1 MLDKLTHK
9 DLLILTSVHEGPCAS
24 IYLPNM
30 PERNL
35 AEEYNALVGRA
46 SHLLSFDKNKEAAS
60 LIQRHLRNFNPS
72 EYLLEEDEGIA
83 VFVNKTWAGY
93 FLPSH
98 EVPMKVVVAET
109 FHLKPLLQDLKR
121 QNIFHILAITTHE
134 AVLLNCDGNRCSE
147 AHNFLFQYG
156 SHSNSVDWKH
166 GDEEERFQM
175 PHTKV
180 TTRGRGLQDN
190 KGKKRTTVKIFLR
203 WMESKINKELTYK
216 SAPLFVFTNDG
227 LFDLYN
233 EITTHSSPTFNKIDA
248 TQIPSTESMV
258 HKAHEVLSKEIQ
270 VKEKRL
276 AAEAKKEI
284 ESSKPRII
292 SDLLRISRAALN
304 GKVETLFLREDIEI
318 WGQLRKGGDITF
330 IEKQSSSKDDDVL
343 DDIACEVI
351 RQGGEVVVL
360 KDKDMPTNTVAAA
373 LINT

>member
-9 DLLILTSVHEGPCAS
+9 DLLTLTSVREGPCAS

-30 PERNL
+30 PEKNL
-35 AEEYNALVGRA
+35 AEEYQSLVSRA
-46 SHLLSFDKNKEAAS
+46 SHLLSFDKNKQTVE
-60 LIQRHLRNFNPS
+60 LIQKHLRNFNPS
-72 EYLLEEDEGIA
+72 EYLLEEDKGIA

-98 EVPMKVVVAET
+98 EVPMKVVVSET
-109 FHLKPLLQDLKR
+109 FHLKPLLQDIKR
-121 QNIFHILAITTHE
+121 QNIFYILAITTQE
-134 AVLLNCDGNRCSE
+134 AVVLSCDGDRFNE

-166 GDEEERFQM
+166 GDQEDRFQM

-203 WMESKINKELTYK
+203 WMESKINKELAYK
-216 SAPLFVFTNDG
+216 STPLFVFTNEG
-227 LFDLYN
+227 LFALYN
-233 EITTHSSPTFNKIDA
+233 EITTHSSPTFYKIEG
-248 TQIPSTESMV
+248 TEIPSFESMV
-258 HKAHEVLSKEIQ
+258 HKAHEILSKE
-270 VKEKRL
+270 VHAKEKRL
-276 AAEAKKEI
+276 AAEVKKET
-284 ESSKPRII
+284 ETNKPRII
-292 SDLLRISRAALN
+292 VDLLRISRAALN

-318 WGQLRKGGDITF
+318 WGQLSKGGDITF

-373 LINT
+373 VITN